1 MAWKNRINAALAKA
15 TGYQLERARVGAAPK
30 ARRRGG
36 RGLRKGD
43 RLVKAPV
50 FVMCTLRSGST
61 LLRVL
66 LNSHSQIHAP
76 HELHLRYISV
86 SLDKKWSERSMKEMG
101 FDQEKLRYLLW
112 DRILHR
118 ELSTTGKPVIVDKT
132 PNNVFITEELRA
144 AWPDARFIFLLRHPA
159 AIAESRKNWFKG
171 NPDNY
176 DEEQNHDLIRRY
188 CEALEEARQTYDGVT
203 VRYEELTEDPES
215 VTKEICAFLGLDWEP
230 EMLEYGQ
237 HDHGRYKSG
246 LGDWSDNIK
255 SGQVQKAKPPPPE
268 TPEPLRAVAAKWGY
282 LAEDSAAVRAS

>member
-1 MAWKNRINAALAKA
+1 MSWKDTVNGALRR
-15 TGYQLERARVGAAPK
+15 TGYELRRTSSTPTARAAKPRSTKVRP
-30 ARRRGG
+30 
-36 RGLRKGD
+36 GD
-43 RLVKAPV
+43 RLLEQPG

-101 FDQEKLRYLLW
+101 FDQDKLRYLLW

-118 ELSTTGKPVIVDKT
+118 ELSGSGKPIIVDKT
-132 PNNVFITEELRA
+132 PNNVFIPELIRA
-144 AWPDARFIFLLRHPA
+144 AWPDSRFIFLLRHPA
-159 AIAESRKNWFKG
+159 AIAESRRNWFKG
-171 NPDNY
+171 NEANY
-176 DEEQNHDLIRRY
+176 DEAKNHDLIRRY
-188 CEALEEARQTYDGVT
+188 CEALEGCRQNYDGIT
-203 VRYEELTEDPES
+203 VRYEQLTEDPAT
-215 VTKEICAFLGLDWEP
+215 VTKEICEFLDVEWEP
-230 EMLEYGQ
+230 GMLDYGEK
-237 HDHGRYKSG
+237 DHGRYKSG

-282 LAEDSAAVRAS
+282 LTEETSAVAS